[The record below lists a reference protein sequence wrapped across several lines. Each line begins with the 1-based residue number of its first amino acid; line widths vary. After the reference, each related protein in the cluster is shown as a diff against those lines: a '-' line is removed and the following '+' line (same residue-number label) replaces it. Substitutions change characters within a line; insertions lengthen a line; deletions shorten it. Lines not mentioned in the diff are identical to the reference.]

1 MLLSDSE
8 SPSPPLAGTKL
19 HDSSRGV
26 NFVGELDAAVIAVR
40 AVRKLRTRL
49 MADGVPDRT
58 QNSVSTRTLRRTQV
72 GTKSGAAWHR
82 HSDRAHMSFDSSPNL
97 LSPMCTLRRLAA
109 SPAAIAELS
118 DSAIAKVA

>member
-40 AVRKLRTRL
+40 AVVRKLRTPL

-72 GTKSGAAWHR
+72 ST
-82 HSDRAHMSFDSSPNL
+82 
-97 LSPMCTLRRLAA
+97 
-109 SPAAIAELS
+109 
-118 DSAIAKVA
+118 